1 MESKVILRST
11 GWYYLLNS
19 YFNSSHDITIAQLY
33 ECIAK
38 KLIGRVEYI
47 QILVNAWNT
56 DPQYYSEAN
65 FRQWVVD
72 GQLTVEEFEAITGLD
87 Y

>member
-1 MESKVILRST
+1 MSAL
-11 GWYYLLNS
+11 
-19 YFNSSHDITIAQLY
+19 Q
-33 ECIAK
+33 K